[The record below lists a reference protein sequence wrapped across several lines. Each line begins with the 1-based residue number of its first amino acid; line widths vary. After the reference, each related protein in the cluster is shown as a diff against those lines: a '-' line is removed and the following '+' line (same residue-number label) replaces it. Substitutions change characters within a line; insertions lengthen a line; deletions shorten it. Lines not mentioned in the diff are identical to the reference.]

1 MNEKVENTQIVLLP
15 SNCMEA
21 YDKYV
26 QVYSRVLETG
36 QPKLVEKVMYVLG
49 LSRQADVSRSQRLRN
64 ASNLID
70 QSKNEAI
77 SLLNETMV
85 QARTALLTAR
95 GLIKDADQTIVV
107 SKARMKLRQAQ
118 LDQVKSTCDQTLFK
132 IKTHLKN
139 KSYFQEE
146 LTSDS
151 RQWLDV
157 KWSDLDD
164 LLSELSYEDEVQVKE
179 EWKIFLESLRQFH
192 DTKESIEKAQQQ
204 RKLAYAVEEEIDR
217 LLATCNK
224 EFDSVGSEFE
234 FIKLSIQSGQIKELD
249 NLLAQK
255 LSLVKGLNSLL
266 GKS

>member
-1 MNEKVENTQIVLLP
+1 MNEELESAQIVLLP
-15 SNCMEA
+15 SNCMDA
-21 YDKYV
+21 YDKYT

-36 QPKLVEKVMYVLG
+36 RPKLVEKVMYALG
-49 LSRQADVSRSQRLRN
+49 LGRQADVGRSQRLRN

-107 SKARMKLRQAQ
+107 NKARMKLRQAQ
-118 LDQVKSTCDQTLFK
+118 LDQVISTCDQTLSK
-132 IKTHLKN
+132 LKACLKN
-139 KSYFQEE
+139 KNYSQEE

-157 KWSDLDD
+157 RWSDLDE
-164 LLSELSYEDEVQVKE
+164 LLSDLSYEDEIQVKE
-179 EWKIFLESLRQFH
+179 EWKIFLESLQEFH
-192 DTKESIEKAQQQ
+192 NTKESIEKAQKQ
-204 RKLAYAVEEEIDR
+204 RSLAYAVEEEINR

-224 EFDSVGSEFE
+224 EFESIGSEFE

-255 LSLVKGLNSLL
+255 LSLARGLSSLL